1 MEQMPSMPGSMEE
14 LKTLVQNFEMFLPE
28 EQRRVIHNTIAQ
40 IESTGGIQSE
50 EQGREILAGLMQS
63 LGLPGMQK

>member
-14 LKTLVQNFEMFLPE
+14 LKKLVQNFEMFLPE

-40 IESTGGIQSE
+40 MESAGGIQSE

>member
-14 LKTLVQNFEMFLPE
+14 LKKLVQNFEMFLPE
-28 EQRRVIHNTIAQ
+28 EQRRVIQNTIAQ
-40 IESTGGIQSE
+40 MESTGGIQSE

>member
-40 IESTGGIQSE
+40 MESASGIQSE

>member
-14 LKTLVQNFEMFLPE
+14 LKKLVQNFEMFLPE
-28 EQRRVIHNTIAQ
+28 EQRLVIHNTIAQ
-40 IESTGGIQSE
+40 MESTGGIQSE

>member
-14 LKTLVQNFEMFLPE
+14 LKKLVQNFEMFLPE

-40 IESTGGIQSE
+40 MESASGIQSE